1 MEYSESYIKF
11 GEYISELFGKHFEGM
26 NQTDIAIKLN
36 TQQGQISKW
45 YKGERLPSDNM
56 IKKIKEVTGLDIAD
70 RVLEA
75 KRGRDA
81 EIRNKRIRGGKSIDS
96 VEVEQMILVNNQIND
111 KKTKPRLPVKVA
123 AGMIAEYYDGVL
135 EKQCERTPIIKQFPS
150 YDFTMIVQGDSMEP
164 KFEGGDEIACEKISK
179 IIEPGKTYLIDTKDG
194 AFLKRAYP
202 DENGIKCVS
211 YNPQYSDF
219 YIEKEDING
228 VYRVVGL
235 IRFNI

>member
-1 MEYSESYIKF
+1 MSNSAPYFKF
-11 GEYISELFGKHFEGM
+11 GEFFSDFLDMYFKGMTQTEVANELLTRQAF
-26 NQTDIAIKLN
+26 
-36 TQQGQISKW
+36 ISKI
-45 YKGERLPSDNM
+45 KRGERLPSQEIVKRIFDLVGKDIKHEVESAKKDRENEIRENM
-56 IKKIKEVTGLDIAD
+56 IKS
-70 RVLEA
+70 
-75 KRGRDA
+75 
-81 EIRNKRIRGGKSIDS
+81 GKSSYYDKVEETLFID
-96 VEVEQMILVNNQIND
+96 ND
-111 KKTKPRLPVKVA
+111 FDKRTKPRLPVKVA